1 MATRVAHPDRT
12 ALNWLFVGG
21 SLVTL
26 FIWASIEDP
35 FNAPKSWIL
44 YSVAFWLL
52 GWVGFQVKARWQSAL
67 DRSVLLFSGAFSLT
81 LLLAFFFTDVK
92 LQGIFGDYARRT
104 GFLSYF
110 SLVVFFVGASFLVTL
125 SNVDLFDRV
134 TLVVGFIVG
143 FYGFLQHY
151 KIDAIKWNNP
161 YNSVLSTLGNPDFAA
176 AVMAI
181 FMVLAFGLVV
191 NSTKSAFVRLF
202 AAVNVLLLLV
212 TIVFSQVRQGLLAGA
227 IGVGLVVVVWVYQ
240 RQKIAAWVLVGLG
253 VVGGLAGLVG
263 MLNQGPLKGFFYK
276 ASVTYRGDYWRAG
289 VRMFKDHPWFGV
301 GLDRYGAY
309 FRQYRDATQAL
320 RRGPDIVS
328 NAAHDVP
335 IQLAATGG
343 IFVLIGFLALTG
355 FILWRGVVALRNTA
369 GVTQIVVATFFGAW
383 ITYEAQSLISI
394 DNVGIA
400 IWGWLLG
407 GIVVALSKDSVIEVV
422 EEKLASNLSPKTK
435 AKMAKKKTSTG
446 TVSLAQPLVSGLLF
460 VVALALVIP
469 MFLAD
474 SSLKN
479 ARNFAPPTGSGVQA
493 QQQRQAYLQIVRK
506 PLGYGFQDAHVKVTV
521 GTFEAEAN
529 QIPEGKANLVAVLS
543 SDPRSYEAAN
553 TLALIDEAIKNFSEA
568 SSYRRKIATLDP
580 WNYKNLLQLGQDLK
594 ASGDTAG
601 AKAIVGQIDAF
612 ASKTVEA
619 STAHKDFGA

>member
-1 MATRVAHPDRT
+1 MVTAAKHPDRT

-52 GWVGFQVKARWQSAL
+52 GWVGFQAKARWKSPL
-67 DRSVLLFSGAFSLT
+67 DRSVLLFSGVFSLT
-81 LLLAFFFTDVK
+81 LLLAFFATDVK
-92 LQGIFGDYARRT
+92 LQGLFGDYARRT

-110 SLVVFFVGASFLVTL
+110 SLVVFFVAASFLVTL
-125 SNVDLFDRV
+125 SNIVLFDRV
-134 TLVVGFIVG
+134 TLIVGFIIG
-143 FYGFLQHY
+143 FYGFLQHF
-151 KIDAIKWNNP
+151 KIDFIKWNNP

-191 NSTKSAFVRLF
+191 NSTKSVLVRIWSV
-202 AAVNVLLLLV
+202 VNVLLLLV

-227 IGVGLVVVVWVYQ
+227 IGVGLVIVVWVHQ
-240 RQKIAAWVLVGLG
+240 RQRIVAWVLVVLG
-253 VVGGLAGLVG
+253 VIGGAAGLVG

-309 FRQYRDATQAL
+309 FRQYRDATQSL

-343 IFVLIGFLALTG
+343 IFVLIAFLALTG
-355 FILWRGVVALRNTA
+355 FIVWRGVVALRNTA

-435 AKMAKKKTSTG
+435 AKMAKKKVSSG
-446 TVSLAQPLVSGLLF
+446 PVSLAQPLVSGLLF
-460 VVALALVIP
+460 VLALALVIP
-469 MFLAD
+469 MYLAD
-474 SSLKN
+474 SSLKTLRGY
-479 ARNFAPPTGSGVQA
+479 AAPTSQNLQP
-493 QQQRQAYLQIVRK
+493 YLQIARK
-506 PLGYGFQDAHVKVTV
+506 PLGYGFQDAHVKSSVALLIAQAGQV
-521 GTFEAEAN
+521 E
-529 QIPEGKANLVAVLS
+529 EGKADLLAVLA
-543 SDPRSYEAAN
+543 SDPRSYDVLN
-553 TLALIDEAIKNFSEA
+553 TLAQIDEQTKNMAEA
-568 SSYRRKIATLDP
+568 AGYRRKIAALDP
-580 WNYKNLLQLGQDLK
+580 WNYKNLLQLGEDLK

-601 AKAIVGQIDAF
+601 AKAIVRQIDAF
-612 ASKTVEA
+612 ASKTAEA
-619 STAHKDFGA
+619 ATAHKDFGA